1 MFQTTLMRT
10 ITLSGQGLHSGLP
23 ARVVLRPAP
32 AGHGVVFR
40 RVDAAVEPA
49 HRDIPARWD
58 LVHDTRL
65 CTRMRNAAGV
75 DVSTV
80 EHLMA
85 ALAGCGVDNLLVEI
99 DGPEVPIMDGSAAPF
114 VAAIEAAGLRRL
126 GARLEVL
133 RVARVVEVR
142 DGAALARL
150 EPADSPEMAFAI
162 AFDDQAIGAQSA
174 QMSLANGA
182 FVHELGACRTFC
194 LQADVEDMRARG
206 LALGGSLENAIV
218 VSGGRVLNPEGLR
231 HPKEYVR
238 HKMLDAV
245 GDLALAGAPVIGRY
259 VGERSGHRMTNL
271 LLRAAFA
278 QPGAL
283 VREIC
288 SAELA
293 ARLPGPARIALP
305 HEAVA

>member
-1 MFQTTLMRT
+1 MYQTTLMRAT
-10 ITLSGQGLHSGLP
+10 ILTGRGLHSGLP
-23 ARVVLRPAP
+23 ARVILRPAP

-40 RVDAAVEPA
+40 RVDAGAGPGN
-49 HRDIPARWD
+49 RDIPARWD
-58 LVHDTRL
+58 LVYDTRL

-75 DVSTV
+75 EVSTV

-114 VAAIEAAGLRRL
+114 VAAIQAAGLRRL

-142 DGAALARL
+142 DGAAHARL
-150 EPADSPEMAFAI
+150 EPSASPEIAFAI
-162 AFDDQAIGAQSA
+162 AFEDDAIGTQSSS
-174 QMSLANGA
+174 MSLANGA
-182 FVHELGACRTFC
+182 FVHKLGSCRTFC
-194 LQADVEDMRARG
+194 LQADVDDMRARG
-206 LALGGSLENAIV
+206 LALGGSLANAIV

-231 HPKEYVR
+231 HPEEYVR

-245 GDLALAGAPVIGRY
+245 GDLALAGAPLIGRY
-259 VGERSGHRMTNL
+259 VGERAGHRMTNL

-283 VREIC
+283 VRETC
-288 SAELA
+288 SADQAES
-293 ARLPGPARIALP
+293 LPGPTRLALP